1 MTPGYTAPRDVE
13 GVVAALANGDGL
25 AIGGGTMLVPDLT
38 HGKSRPGVLV
48 DLSRAG
54 LAGITATGEGA
65 VVGAMTTYADLMAAD
80 VPLLPRVAR
89 GITGGPQIR
98 HRGTAG
104 GSACYA
110 NPASDVPACLVALK
124 ARMRLASVRGE
135 REVGAEEF
143 FTGGFR
149 TVREPDE
156 VLTAFTVPRTDTA
169 IGYLKFKL
177 AESSWP
183 IVTAAA
189 LVGAATVRVAIGG
202 AAATPVVVEVE
213 RESWNQTHREAVLAA
228 LDDTEPWSDVLADAA
243 YRRRI
248 ASVIADRAVANA
260 VKEELCD

>member
-1 MTPGYTAPRDVE
+1 MTPGYTAPRDVG
-13 GVVAALANGDGL
+13 GVVAALADGDGL

-38 HGKSRPGVLV
+38 HGKVRPRVLV

-54 LAGITATGEGA
+54 LAGVTAADDGV
-65 VVGAMTTYADLMAAD
+65 VVGAMTTYADLAAAD
-80 VPLLPRVAR
+80 LPLLPRVAR

-124 ARMRLASVRGE
+124 ARMRLASARGG
-135 REVGAEEF
+135 REVEAGEF
-143 FTGGFR
+143 FTDGFR
-149 TVREPDE
+149 TAREPDE
-156 VLTAFTVPRTDTA
+156 VLTAFTVPRTDAA

-189 LVGAATVRVAIGG
+189 LVGPAVVRVAIGG
-202 AAATPVVVEVE
+202 AAATPVVVEVG
-213 RESWNQTHREAVLAA
+213 RESWADAHREAVWAA
-228 LDDTEPWSDVLADAA
+228 LDAARPWSDVLADAA
-243 YRRRI
+243 YRRRV
-248 ASVIADRAVANA
+248 APVIADRAVAHA
-260 VKEELCD
+260 VEEERCD